1 MLPVTNEKLH
11 FEHIPSILNEPIFQH
26 GFDVA
31 EVAKLTSQQYDAYL
45 KSIAEYSEAKATLD
59 TAFLEG
65 KAEGKAEGEHA
76 KAIDIAKTMLV
87 KGFDVATIAEITNL
101 QAAEIEALH

>member
-1 MLPVTNEKLH
+1 
-11 FEHIPSILNEPIFQH
+11 
-26 GFDVA
+26 FDVA

-65 KAEGKAEGEHA
+65 KAEGREEGKAEGREEGKAEGREEGKAEGEHA

-87 KGFDVATIAEITNL
+87 KGFDVATIAEITQL
-101 QAAEIEALH
+101 HAAEIEAL